1 MTAVG
6 TTERILEPMIVGLA
20 EGSGWKR
27 YEFADFTIWFCGH
40 LYDFAD
46 PRIVLAGW
54 PVARGDAAIK
64 DFVDR
69 LDGHFA
75 LICETANETVAAV
88 DPVRSLPIFFAEHG
102 QRILISPNSE
112 ELRRVAGLSEVNTEA
127 ALSLAMSGY
136 TVGARTLFRGLEQ
149 LAPGEILFA
158 AANKKPRRVRYHRY
172 SPWSI
177 EVLGAQEFEQRLSDV
192 TIRLFD
198 RVLKQAGGRQ
208 IAVPLSA
215 GRDSR
220 LVASALAEVG
230 ARNVVCFT
238 YGLAGNYEAQAAR
251 AIARQL
257 GYAWHFVPFTPA
269 SQREFWTG
277 DLNAHYQDFADSNC
291 STTVV
296 HDLPAVQYL
305 LDRGIIDKTSIV
317 INGNSGDYISG
328 LHIQPPVSN
337 GLLSTSER
345 ERASIIAD
353 TIVKKHFRLWTG
365 LATAANDEVIKSALL
380 GELDALQLGSVPP
393 QGAHGLY
400 EYLEFQDRQSK
411 YVISRQRIYE
421 YLGLE
426 WRLPLWSRD
435 YLDFWQT
442 VPLEYKRGQGLYA
455 QMLEHRNWGGVWGPD
470 WTFPRY
476 VSPGWMR
483 WLVRPAAMA
492 LCAPFG
498 RAAWHEFE
506 RRYLGYWTDLLA
518 FQTVVPYR
526 RAAFDRRGAR
536 HLVAW
541 HTEAYLARKGLTW
554 GGQLA

>member
-1 MTAVG
+1 MIAG
-6 TTERILEPMIVGLA
+6 SIEYGLEPTTVGLA
-20 EGSGWKR
+20 ESGGWKR
-27 YEFADFTIWFCGH
+27 YEFPDFKIWFCGH

-46 PRIVLAGW
+46 PRKILTNW
-54 PVARGDAAIK
+54 PAAQGDAAIK

-75 LICETANETVAAV
+75 LIYESASGTVAAV
-88 DPVRSLPIFFAEHG
+88 DPVRSLPIFFAEHR

-112 ELRRVAGLSEVNTEA
+112 ALRVAADLSDINAEG

-136 TVGARTLFRGLEQ
+136 TVGTRTLFHCLEQ
-149 LAPGEILFA
+149 LAPGELLFA
-158 AANKKPRRVRYHRY
+158 VAGEKPRRVRYHRY
-172 SPWSI
+172 SPWNVES
-177 EVLGAQEFEQRLSDV
+177 ESPEEFERRLGDI
-192 TIRLFD
+192 TIALFE
-198 RVLKQAGGRQ
+198 RILRQSGGRQ

-215 GRDSR
+215 GLDSR
-220 LVASALAEVG
+220 LVVSALAEVG

-251 AIARQL
+251 TIARQL
-257 GYAWHFVPFTPA
+257 GYEWHFVPFTPA
-269 SQREFWTG
+269 SQRKFWTSE
-277 DLNAHYQDFADSNC
+277 LNTRYQDFADSNC

-296 HDLPAVQYL
+296 HDLPAIQYL
-305 LDRGIIDKTSIV
+305 LDREIIDKKSII
-317 INGNSGDYISG
+317 INGNSGDYITG
-328 LHIQPPVSN
+328 LHIQPPVSQ
-337 GLLSTSER
+337 GLLDGPER
-345 ERASIIAD
+345 QRTSIIAD
-353 TIVKKHFRLWTG
+353 TIVKKHFRLWSG
-365 LATAANDEVIKSALL
+365 LATAANDAVIKSALL
-380 GELDALQLGSVPP
+380 GEIDALDLGSVPP

-400 EYLEFQDRQSK
+400 EYLEFQDRQAK

-442 VPLEYKRGQGLYA
+442 VPLEYKREQKLYA
-455 QMLEHRNWGGVWGPD
+455 QMLEHRNWGGVWGPG

-483 WLVRPAAMA
+483 WLVRPAAMV
-492 LCAPFG
+492 LCAPLG

-526 RAAFDRRGAR
+526 QAALDRRGAR

-541 HTEAYLARKGLTW
+541 HTEAYLGRKRLTW
-554 GGQLA
+554 EGRPV